1 MNSLVE
7 LARKGFD
14 IEIKTEPDT
23 KILMVKIQKEK
34 HWAVSSVD
42 AFDQFIVACAYES
55 PDFLLYQVIDKL
67 LDKYFCDEEEKK
79 DDQTQ
84 S

>member
-23 KILMVKIQKEK
+23 KILMVKIQKGK
-34 HWAVSSVD
+34 HWAVSSVGG
-42 AFDQFIVACAYES
+42 FDQIVARAYES
-55 PDFLLYQVIDKL
+55 PDFLLYQIIDKL

-79 DDQTQ
+79 DDQTR

>member
-42 AFDQFIVACAYES
+42 AFDQIVACAYES

-79 DDQTQ
+79 DDQTR